1 LTLDG
6 KDTRANYEATLKLVT
21 FSTPVNSDAVV
32 SEKVVNII
40 ARDSIADS
48 NIASRTISIS
58 QVFPELDLVNAF
70 TPNGDGVNDKWD
82 ILNMEYYN
90 NISVGIFNT
99 DGVKV
104 YECKTQDCKWDGT
117 YNNKPQPPGT
127 YFYAIDLNDG
137 RRTYRGTVTILK

>member
-1 LTLDG
+1 
-6 KDTRANYEATLKLVT
+6 LKLVT
-21 FSTPVNSDAVV
+21 FSTSVNSDAVV
-32 SEKVVNII
+32 SDKNIDII
-40 ARDSIADS
+40 ARDSVADS
-48 NIASRTISIS
+48 NLASRTISIS

-70 TPNGDGVNDKWD
+70 TPNGDGVNDEWD

-104 YECKTQDCKWDGT
+104 FECKSQACKWDGT
-117 YNNKPQPPGT
+117 YKNKPQPPGT
-127 YFYAIDLNDG
+127 YFYTIDLNDG